1 MEHLDIPYEIFSV
14 VATAGTGWMKTY
26 EAENYT
32 VHLKHEQISEL
43 ERLVSWYTECL
54 ALYNTLGPGKQ
65 MTLDILNE
73 TWEQIDQAT
82 PVEKN

>member
-1 MEHLDIPYEIFSV
+1 MENLEIPHEVSSV
-14 VATAGTGWMKTY
+14 VATAGTGWMKNY
-26 EAENYT
+26 EAEAYM
-32 VHLKHEQISEL
+32 VYLKHEHISEL

-73 TWEQIDQAT
+73 AWELIDQAT
-82 PVEKN
+82 PVV

>member
-1 MEHLDIPYEIFSV
+1 MDIPHEISSV
-14 VATAGTGWMKTY
+14 VATAGTGWMRDYKA
-26 EAENYT
+26 EAYT

-65 MTLDILNE
+65 MTLDILND
-73 TWEQIDQAT
+73 TWEALENAEPIKEGD
-82 PVEKN
+82 